1 MPRKIS
7 AKGALFL
14 ICLIPFTVL
23 VYNGLTDNLGAEPIK
38 KITHFTGDWTLYLL
52 LTTLAVTP
60 LRRISGWNELVRYRR
75 MLGLFAFFYACLH
88 FLTYFVLDQF
98 FDWDE
103 IMRDIVKRPYITV
116 GFSAFVLLLPLAAT
130 STNNMMKRLGKNW
143 KRLHSLIYI
152 TGTLGILHFLWLVKA
167 DVRKPLLLGAI
178 LITLLVLRLPRM
190 QVNFRGSGS
199 LKDRCEPV

>member
-1 MPRKIS
+1 MARINS

-14 ICLIPFTVL
+14 VCLIPFCVL
-23 VYNGLTDNLGAEPIK
+23 VYNGISDNLGAEPIK

-52 LTTLAVTP
+52 LTTLTITP
-60 LRRISGWNELVRYRR
+60 LRHMSGWNELVRYRR

-103 IMRDIVKRPYITV
+103 ILHDIVKRPYITV
-116 GFSAFVLLLPLAAT
+116 GFSAFVLLIPLAMT
-130 STNNMMKRLGKNW
+130 STNKMMKRLGKHW
-143 KRLHSLIYI
+143 KQVHSLIYI

-167 DVRKPLLLGAI
+167 DVRKPLLLGTVLVI
-178 LITLLVLRLPRM
+178 LLVLRLPYVKVMTRKTM
-190 QVNFRGSGS
+190 P
-199 LKDRCEPV
+199 LKNKYEPV

>member
-1 MPRKIS
+1 MPRIIP
-7 AKGALFL
+7 AKRALFL

-23 VYNGLTDNLGAEPIK
+23 IYNGITDNLGAEPIK
-38 KITHFTGDWTLYLL
+38 EITHFTGDWTLYLL
-52 LTTLAVTP
+52 LTTLSITP
-60 LRRISGWNELVRYRR
+60 LRRMFGWNELIRYRR

-98 FDWDE
+98 FDWGE
-103 IMRDIVKRPYITV
+103 IVRDIVKRPYITV

-167 DVRKPLLLGAI
+167 DVRKPLLLGAV
-178 LITLLVLRLPRM
+178 LVTLLVLRLPY
-190 QVNFRGSGS
+190 
-199 LKDRCEPV
+199 LKLQFNVSEYLKNRSEPV

>member
-60 LRRISGWNELVRYRR
+60 LRRMSGWNELVRYRR